1 MIFYFSGTG
10 NTRWAAIRLAS
21 ATQERLID
29 IAEEMRRIKTSGVDK
44 TEPFI
49 LKEGER
55 LGFVF
60 PVHGWRVPR
69 LVRDFLSQLVVTQ
82 PTEDLTSAD
91 SSARKNP
98 HQAPFTYAVCTVDH
112 CHVNRLEAERR
123 IRVAAVVLDLDIVVE
138 FKDDAV
144 CTAGDSIGLTI
155 ENLNAT
161 LAANDSLNALGIHE
175 VSSAYSLI
183 MPESYVGLPFMDV
196 DPKEKEIRK
205 KEKSAQELE
214 VICEEV
220 FNRKE
225 SINRLVKGFWPW
237 GMTKII
243 GGFFEHVLI
252 TDKRFHITQEK
263 CVKCGICANVC
274 PVGDI
279 KGGKGKTPE
288 WLHHKD
294 CLTCFCCYHHCP
306 HHAIEFG
313 HQTQKKGQYYY
324 K

>member
-10 NTRWAAIRLAS
+10 NSRWAAIKLAS

-29 IAEEMRRIKTSGVDK
+29 IAEEMRTMKKSGART

-69 LVRDFLSQLVVTQ
+69 LVREYLSRLQVFLLSN
-82 PTEDLTSAD
+82 TEQESAIQTKD
-91 SSARKNP
+91 NSYR
-98 HQAPFTYAVCTVDH
+98 PFTY
-112 CHVNRLEAERR
+112 
-123 IRVAAVVLDLDIVVE
+123 
-138 FKDDAV
+138 AV
-144 CTAGDSIGLTI
+144 CTAGDSIGKTI
-155 ENLNAT
+155 ENLNETIARNT
-161 LAANDSLNALGIHE
+161 ALGRLGIHQ
-175 VSSAYSLI
+175 VDSSYSLI

-196 DPKEKEIRK
+196 DSKEKEQRK
-205 KEKSAQELE
+205 KNKASSMLNA
-214 VICEEV
+214 IIEEV
-220 FNRKE
+220 YVKKKGI
-225 SINRLVKGFWPW
+225 SRLVKGPVPW
-237 GMTKII
+237 FFTKVV

-252 TDKRFHITQEK
+252 TDKHFHVTKTK

-274 PVGDI
+274 PVKDI
-279 KGGKGKTPE
+279 DGGKGEMPK

-294 CLTCFCCYHHCP
+294 CLTCFSCYHHCP

-313 HQTQKKGQYYY
+313 NQTQKKGQYYF

>member
-1 MIFYFSGTG
+1 M
-10 NTRWAAIRLAS
+10 
-21 ATQERLID
+21 RLI
-29 IAEEMRRIKTSGVDK
+29 KKSGAQY

-49 LKEGER
+49 LEKGER

-82 PTEDLTSAD
+82 PTEGLTSAD

-98 HQAPFTYAVCTVDH
+98 HQAPFTY
-112 CHVNRLEAERR
+112 
-123 IRVAAVVLDLDIVVE
+123 
-138 FKDDAV
+138 AV

-252 TDKRFHITQEK
+252 TDKRFHVTQEK

>member
-10 NTRWAAIRLAS
+10 NTKWAASRLAA
-21 ATQERLID
+21 ATHEELVS
-29 IAEEMRRIKTSGVDK
+29 IAEYMRGDDTNHNLA
-44 TEPFI
+44 EPFN
-49 LKEGER
+49 LKEDER

-69 LVRDFLSQLVVTQ
+69 LVREFISKMKVKREVAQ
-82 PTEDLTSAD
+82 EDAL
-91 SSARKNP
+91 P
-98 HQAPFTYAVCTVDH
+98 IEEGHVPFAYC
-112 CHVNRLEAERR
+112 L
-123 IRVAAVVLDLDIVVE
+123 
-138 FKDDAV
+138 

-155 ENLNAT
+155 ENLNDTIA
-161 LAANDSLNALGIHE
+161 SNAYLQAIGISH
-175 VSSAYSLI
+175 VASSYSLI

-196 DPKEKEIRK
+196 DPKEREIRK
-205 KEKSAQELE
+205 KEEAAQELA
-214 VICEEV
+214 VVCEEI

-225 SINRLVKGFWPW
+225 GVSRLVKGPIPW
-237 GMTKII
+237 FFTKVV
-243 GGFFEHVLI
+243 GGFFEKVLI
-252 TDKRFHITQEK
+252 TDKRFHVDK
-263 CVKCGICANVC
+263 DRCVKCGICANVC

-279 KGGKGKTPE
+279 KGGHGSFPE

-294 CLTCFCCYHHCP
+294 CLTCFTCYHHCP